1 MCDCGWSGGNVVAL
15 ITAIGTAVLAI
26 YAIIQSR
33 QAGRQI
39 SAAEKQADT
48 AAASAQSADV
58 SAGAAVAAQGES
70 VRLRV
75 DQSAPRVVA
84 FFERPDGPYMRT
96 KPQGGLLHKASGLLD
111 SESIEQ
117 STKEAGRELAFPD
130 NANDLIWYR
139 GIGVVVN
146 EGTSS
151 AAVRIDTESRFVEGK
166 NPLDGRDLKL
176 PYMAGD
182 EISPEAILPPSGAA
196 LFEWAQGHTAREWAN
211 AVSHPEPP
219 NPYGSV
225 WITITVF
232 DAQRSAVI
240 DTLEAIF
247 IPTPLSAS
255 PGREGLW
262 KVEDED
268 QANRVHVQPVTRG
281 YVFEGASTE
290 NRRHQRELYRDFT
303 ELDRNSW

>member
-1 MCDCGWSGGNVVAL
+1 MVAL
-15 ITAIGTAVLAI
+15 ITAIGTVTLAI

-39 SAAEKQADT
+39 TAAEKQADT
-48 AAASAQSADV
+48 AAASAESADV
-58 SAGAAVAAQGES
+58 SANAAVAAHKES

-84 FFERPDGPYMRT
+84 YFNRPDGPYSRT
-96 KPQGGLLHKASGLLD
+96 RIQDGLLRKENGLLS
-111 SESIEQ
+111 SEPIDQ
-117 STKEAGRELAFPD
+117 ATEAVGRVLAFPD
-130 NANDLIWYR
+130 NANDRIWYK
-139 GIGVVVN
+139 GTGVVVN
-146 EGTSS
+146 EGVSS
-151 AAVRIDTESRFVEGK
+151 ASVRIDTESNFIEGR
-166 NPLDGRDLKL
+166 NPLDGRDLRL

-182 EISPEAILPPSGAA
+182 GNSPEAILPPGGAA
-196 LFEWAQGHTAREWAN
+196 LFEWAEGHTAREWIN
-211 AVSHPEPP
+211 AIEHPEPA

-225 WITITVF
+225 WIVITVF

-247 IPTPLSAS
+247 TPTPLTAS

-262 KVEDED
+262 KVEEED
-268 QANRVHVQPVTRG
+268 QANRVYVQPVTRG

-290 NRRHQRELYRDFT
+290 DRKHQRELYREFI
-303 ELDRNSW
+303 ELDRDIW